1 MNLSRRATLLG
12 LATVATLGR
21 TRLALAAAPTDSR
34 FVVVLLRGALDG
46 MEAVIPH
53 GDPDLARL
61 RPGLVPQAA
70 LWHDLGGFYA
80 LHPALARFHTLYAAG
95 ELLAV
100 HAIAGPYRTRS
111 HFEAQDL
118 LQTGVEQIGMNSGWL
133 NRLIAELPA
142 DGDPGGI
149 GLAAGIGTPLILR
162 GAAPVGA
169 YAPVGFAQPDQ
180 GLYAAIGRL
189 NAGDPVFGPA
199 IARGLGSRR
208 FDQATFT
215 AGAAP
220 AMEDEHMMNPAG
232 PAHPVGRPADRL
244 AGHPADRYGFPELAA
259 RVGTLL
265 AAAQGPRIAAFQLEG
280 WDTHVNQMQ
289 LLPGP
294 LGGLDRGVAALKAAL
309 GPAWAKTAVLVIT
322 EFGRTARVNG
332 TRGTDHGTATVAFL
346 AGGAVLG
353 GRVKATWPGLKDRQ
367 LFQNRDLAPTADLRA
382 LAKGVLAAQFGL
394 GPAALGR
401 IFPESAAIA
410 PMGGLL
416 RA

>member
-21 TRLALAAAPTDSR
+21 TRLALAAAPTEAR

-70 LWHDLGGFYA
+70 SWHDLGGFYA

-133 NRLIAELPA
+133 NRLIGELPA

-199 IARGLGSRR
+199 IARGLGARR
-208 FDQATFT
+208 FDRTAFA

-220 AMEDEHMMNPAG
+220 AMDDEEMMSPAG
-232 PAHPVGRPADRL
+232 RAR
-244 AGHPADRYGFPELAA
+244 PADRYGFPELAA

-309 GPAWAKTAVLVIT
+309 GVAWAKTAVLVIT
-322 EFGRTARVNG
+322 EFGRTARING

-346 AGGAVLG
+346 AGGAVQG
-353 GRVKATWPGLKDRQ
+353 GRVLATWPGLKDRQ

-394 GPAALGR
+394 GPQALAR
-401 IFPESAAIA
+401 IFPESAAVA

>member
-21 TRLALAAAPTDSR
+21 TRLALAAAPTEAR

-70 LWHDLGGFYA
+70 SGHDLGGFYA

-133 NRLIAELPA
+133 NRLIGELPA

-180 GLYAAIGRL
+180 GLYAAISRL

-199 IARGLGSRR
+199 IARGLGARR
-208 FDQATFT
+208 FDRTAFA

-220 AMEDEHMMNPAG
+220 AMDDEEMMSPAG
-232 PAHPVGRPADRL
+232 RAR
-244 AGHPADRYGFPELAA
+244 PADRYGFPELAA

-294 LGGLDRGVAALKAAL
+294 LGGLDRGVGALKAAL
-309 GPAWAKTAVLVIT
+309 GVAWAKTAVLVIT
-322 EFGRTARVNG
+322 EFGRTARING

-346 AGGAVLG
+346 AGGAVQG
-353 GRVKATWPGLKDRQ
+353 GRVLATWPGLKDRQ

-394 GPAALGR
+394 GPQALAR

>member
-70 LWHDLGGFYA
+70 SGHDLGGFYA
-80 LHPALARFHTLYAAG
+80 LHPALARFHTLYEAG

-133 NRLIAELPA
+133 NRLIGELPA

-199 IARGLGSRR
+199 IARGLGARR
-208 FDQATFT
+208 FDRATFA

-220 AMEDEHMMNPAG
+220 AMDDEEMMSPAG
-232 PAHPVGRPADRL
+232 RAR
-244 AGHPADRYGFPELAA
+244 PADRYGFPELAA

-294 LGGLDRGVAALKAAL
+294 LGGLDRGVGALKAAL
-309 GPAWAKTAVLVIT
+309 GVAWAKTAVLVIT
-322 EFGRTARVNG
+322 EFGRTARING

-346 AGGAVLG
+346 AGGAVQG
-353 GRVKATWPGLKDRQ
+353 GRVMATWPGLKDRQ

-394 GPAALGR
+394 GPAALAR

>member
-21 TRLALAAAPTDSR
+21 TRLALAAAPTEAR

-70 LWHDLGGFYA
+70 SWHDLGGFYA

-133 NRLIAELPA
+133 NRLIGELPA

-199 IARGLGSRR
+199 IARGLGARR
-208 FDQATFT
+208 FDRTAFA

-220 AMEDEHMMNPAG
+220 AMDDEEMMSPAG
-232 PAHPVGRPADRL
+232 RAR
-244 AGHPADRYGFPELAA
+244 PADRYGFPELAA

-309 GPAWAKTAVLVIT
+309 GVAWAKTAVLVIT
-322 EFGRTARVNG
+322 EFGRTARING

-346 AGGAVLG
+346 AGGAVQG
-353 GRVKATWPGLKDRQ
+353 GRVLATWPGLKDRQ

-394 GPAALGR
+394 GPQALAR

>member
-21 TRLALAAAPTDSR
+21 TRLALAAAPTEAR

-70 LWHDLGGFYA
+70 SWHDLGGFYA

-133 NRLIAELPA
+133 NRLIGELPA

-199 IARGLGSRR
+199 IARGLGARR
-208 FDQATFT
+208 FDRTAFA

-220 AMEDEHMMNPAG
+220 AMDDEEMMSPAG
-232 PAHPVGRPADRL
+232 RAR
-244 AGHPADRYGFPELAA
+244 PADRYGFPELAA

-294 LGGLDRGVAALKAAL
+294 LGGLDRGVGALKAAL
-309 GPAWAKTAVLVIT
+309 GVAWAKTAVLVIT
-322 EFGRTARVNG
+322 EFGRTARING

-346 AGGAVLG
+346 AGGAVQG
-353 GRVKATWPGLKDRQ
+353 GRVLATWPGLKDRQ

-394 GPAALGR
+394 GPQALAR

>member
-21 TRLALAAAPTDSR
+21 TRLALAAAPTEAR

-70 LWHDLGGFYA
+70 SWHDLGGFYA

-133 NRLIAELPA
+133 NRLIGELPA

-199 IARGLGSRR
+199 IARGLGARR
-208 FDQATFT
+208 FDRTAFA

-220 AMEDEHMMNPAG
+220 AMDDEEMMSPAG
-232 PAHPVGRPADRL
+232 RAR
-244 AGHPADRYGFPELAA
+244 PADRYGFPELAA

-294 LGGLDRGVAALKAAL
+294 LGSLDRGVAALKAAL

-322 EFGRTARVNG
+322 EFGRTARING

-346 AGGAVLG
+346 AGGAVQG

>member
-21 TRLALAAAPTDSR
+21 TRLALAAAPTEAR

-70 LWHDLGGFYA
+70 SWHDLGGFYA

-133 NRLIAELPA
+133 NRLIGELPA

-180 GLYAAIGRL
+180 GLYAAISRL

-199 IARGLGSRR
+199 IARGLGARR
-208 FDQATFT
+208 FDRTAFA

-220 AMEDEHMMNPAG
+220 AMDDEEMMSPAG
-232 PAHPVGRPADRL
+232 RAR
-244 AGHPADRYGFPELAA
+244 PADRYGFPELAA

-309 GPAWAKTAVLVIT
+309 GVAWAKTAVLVIT
-322 EFGRTARVNG
+322 EFGRTARING

-346 AGGAVLG
+346 AGGAVQG
-353 GRVKATWPGLKDRQ
+353 GRVLATWPGLKDRQ

-394 GPAALGR
+394 GPQALAR

>member
-1 MNLSRRATLLG
+1 MTDMNLSRRATLLG

-21 TRLALAAAPTDSR
+21 TRLALAAAPTEAR

-70 LWHDLGGFYA
+70 SWHDLGGFYA

-133 NRLIAELPA
+133 NRLIGELPA

-199 IARGLGSRR
+199 IARGLGARR
-208 FDQATFT
+208 FDRTAFA

-220 AMEDEHMMNPAG
+220 AMDDEEMMSPAG
-232 PAHPVGRPADRL
+232 RAR
-244 AGHPADRYGFPELAA
+244 PADRYGFPELAA

-309 GPAWAKTAVLVIT
+309 GVAWAKTAVLVIT
-322 EFGRTARVNG
+322 EFGRTARING

-346 AGGAVLG
+346 AGGAVQG
-353 GRVKATWPGLKDRQ
+353 GRVLATWPGLKDRQ

-394 GPAALGR
+394 GPQALAR

>member
-1 MNLSRRATLLG
+1 
-12 LATVATLGR
+12 
-21 TRLALAAAPTDSR
+21 
-34 FVVVLLRGALDG
+34 
-46 MEAVIPH
+46 
-53 GDPDLARL
+53 
-61 RPGLVPQAA
+61 
-70 LWHDLGGFYA
+70 
-80 LHPALARFHTLYAAG
+80 
-95 ELLAV
+95 
-100 HAIAGPYRTRS
+100 AGPYRTRS

-189 NAGDPVFGPA
+189 NADDPVFGPA
-199 IARGLGSRR
+199 IARGLGSRQ
-208 FDQATFT
+208 FDRATFT
-215 AGAAP
+215 ARAAP
-220 AMEDEHMMNPAG
+220 AMEDEQMMSPAG
-232 PAHPVGRPADRL
+232 PAHPAGRPAGHL
-244 AGHPADRYGFPELAA
+244 AGRPADRYGFPELAA

-289 LLPGP
+289 QLPGP

-346 AGGAVLG
+346 AGGAVQG
-353 GRVKATWPGLKDRQ
+353 GQVKATWPGLKDRQ

>member
-21 TRLALAAAPTDSR
+21 TRLALAAAPTEAR

-70 LWHDLGGFYA
+70 SGHDLGGFYA

-133 NRLIAELPA
+133 NRLIGELPA

-199 IARGLGSRR
+199 IARGLGARR
-208 FDQATFT
+208 FDRTAFA

-220 AMEDEHMMNPAG
+220 AMDDEEMMSPAG
-232 PAHPVGRPADRL
+232 RAR
-244 AGHPADRYGFPELAA
+244 PADRYGFPELAA

-309 GPAWAKTAVLVIT
+309 GVAWAKTAVLVIT
-322 EFGRTARVNG
+322 EFGRTARING

-346 AGGAVLG
+346 AGGAVQG

-394 GPAALGR
+394 GPAALAR

>member
-21 TRLALAAAPTDSR
+21 TRLALAAAPTEAR

-70 LWHDLGGFYA
+70 SGHDLGGFYA

-133 NRLIAELPA
+133 NRLIGELPA

-199 IARGLGSRR
+199 IARGLGARR
-208 FDQATFT
+208 FDRTAFA

-220 AMEDEHMMNPAG
+220 AMDDEEMMSPAG
-232 PAHPVGRPADRL
+232 RAR
-244 AGHPADRYGFPELAA
+244 PADRYGFPELAA

-265 AAAQGPRIAAFQLEG
+265 AAEQGPRIAAFQLEG

-294 LGGLDRGVAALKAAL
+294 LGGLDRGVGALKAAL
-309 GPAWAKTAVLVIT
+309 GVAWAKTAVLVIT
-322 EFGRTARVNG
+322 EFGRTARING

-346 AGGAVLG
+346 AGGAVQG
-353 GRVKATWPGLKDRQ
+353 GRVLATWPGLKDRQ

-394 GPAALGR
+394 GPQALAR